1 MAFSAKSSNFAQTK
15 RTTTPI
21 YIYASMKIINSH
33 YIPLPEPRW
42 LIMDPKGSI
51 YEQVGTLTVVA
62 DASKNKG
69 EGGIVTYAHPVVA
82 HTAVDTSEEKGDT
95 IQFYSM
101 LTPANGQ
108 VLDDVLLDDCTPLCL
123 SQYRSLNY
131 LRFNALYFKL
141 TDTHYED
148 FYLEDFIEDL
158 KYYAIKLIFPKKEL
172 HEIHITTY
180 SNQEHTERGSFLIN
194 DLTEILFMVPFWAY
208 ADKKGVHIKWDEI
221 FMEYVNQARAYLKIN
236 PNYRFHFSS
245 SLEILEP
252 LVERLNNE
260 LNDYLE
266 RKEEK

>member
-1 MAFSAKSSNFAQTK
+1 
-15 RTTTPI
+15 
-21 YIYASMKIINSH
+21 MKIINSH

-42 LIMDPKGSI
+42 LIVDSKGTI
-51 YEQVGTLTVVA
+51 YEQLGTMTIVA
-62 DASKNKG
+62 DATKEKG
-69 EGGIVTYAHPVVA
+69 EGGIKTYAHPVVA
-82 HTAVDTSEEKGDT
+82 HTAFETPEDKGDT
-95 IQFYSM
+95 MQFYTL
-101 LTPANGQ
+101 LTPANGK
-108 VLDDVLLDDCTPLCL
+108 VLDDVLLEDCTPLCL
-123 SQYRSLNY
+123 SGHRSLTY
-131 LRFNALYFKL
+131 LRFNALFFRL
-141 TDTHYED
+141 HTHYED

-158 KYYAIKLIFPKKEL
+158 KFYAIKLLFPEKEL
-172 HEIHITTY
+172 QEIHITTF
-180 SNQEHTERGSFLIN
+180 SEKEHPENGGFLIN
-194 DLTEILFMVPFWAY
+194 DLTEILFLVPFWAY